1 MKKTRMCLIALMSL
15 TLITS
20 TLVSGLAFAESGAYT
35 NADPAFTVTYPS
47 DWEKKPLQGNDVLR
61 VAKPGPYGIPVLNVT
76 VADKKPDAKPLDKAG
91 KGFMKAVQTAS
102 PDSKRFKLLSEKVMT
117 LSDGSK
123 AMAITFKWNL
133 NDFTKLQ
140 SASVMVYKGKKAIS
154 LTCTTILGGETT
166 PDKLLEMCQQ
176 IKFK

>member
-1 MKKTRMCLIALMSL
+1 MKKTRVFLIALMAF
-15 TLITS
+15 TLIPA
-20 TLVSGLAFAESGAYT
+20 LALAGNTTYSNEA
-35 NADPAFTVTYPS
+35 PAFTFTYPN
-47 DWEKKPLQGNDVLR
+47 DWENKPLKGSDVLR